1 MFSNS
6 WVKNWT
12 GPAAWLMMM
21 AGVLL
26 ILLPLRA
33 EASSNVPPVVAST
46 VVTVPATGLPGDESN
61 VALDACGNI
70 YAVEQTGGEVVEI
83 PAGGGAAKT
92 VLSAGNGYDISP
104 LTMDP
109 SQSNLFV
116 LQADNGN
123 INKIPITNCVPQPA
137 SKTRSSR

>member
-1 MFSNS
+1 MFSNT
-6 WVKNWT
+6 WVRNWT
-12 GPAAWLMMM
+12 GPAAWLMTI

-26 ILLPLRA
+26 IVSPLCA
-33 EASSNVPPVVAST
+33 NATSNVPAAVVST

-70 YAVEQTGGEVVEI
+70 YAVQQTGGVVVEI

-92 VLSAGNGYDISP
+92 VLGAGNGYDISP

-123 INKIPITNCVPQPA
+123 INKIPITNCA
-137 SKTRSSR
+137 TRLR